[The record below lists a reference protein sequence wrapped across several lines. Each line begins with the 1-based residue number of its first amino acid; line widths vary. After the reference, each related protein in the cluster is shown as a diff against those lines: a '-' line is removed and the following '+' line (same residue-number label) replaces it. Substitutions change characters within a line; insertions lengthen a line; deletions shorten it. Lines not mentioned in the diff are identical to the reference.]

1 MAIRRAS
8 HCVYDTR
15 YHLVWAPKYRK
26 WVLQGAVRERVRELF
41 GEIAEHHGF
50 EIEELEVDKDHV
62 HVFLSFPPKY
72 SIGQV
77 VGLLRAVS
85 AREIRAGFPEVRQ
98 QLWGGEFWEDGYF
111 VRTVGDKVTADVIK
125 KYIRF
130 HEAKKRG
137 VTNWASSKKPR
148 PEGRGSLLV
157 PPAAMRSSGSGP
169 GLSAGK
175 SRSIPMEPSLNSP
188 AIPARGLVRMR
199 LKARSR

>member
-41 GEIAEHHGF
+41 LEIAEHHGF

-62 HVFLSFPPKY
+62 HVFLSFPPTY
-72 SIGQV
+72 AIGQV
-77 VGLLRAVS
+77 VGLLKAVS
-85 AREIRAGFPEVRQ
+85 AREIRAGFPEVRK

-111 VRTVGDKVTADVIK
+111 ARAVGDKVTADVIK

-130 HEAKKRG
+130 HEAKKRQ
-137 VTNWASSKKPR
+137 A
-148 PEGRGSLLV
+148 EQ
-157 PPAAMRSSGSGP
+157 
-169 GLSAGK
+169 
-175 SRSIPMEPSLNSP
+175 
-188 AIPARGLVRMR
+188 
-199 LKARSR
+199 LKMF